1 MSSALLT
8 LKNMVADHNR
18 FDLPYNDV
26 QALQLEAVN
35 ELFQQQKSTIKLLA
49 HRAQQANIDHINSLA
64 DLVPLL
70 FPHTVY
76 KSYPE
81 SFLMNKRWDKLAK
94 WLQATSSVPVPVE
107 DPEQY
112 PDIDSWL
119 ASLEKHGVFVN
130 CSSGTTGKS
139 AMLVSSNNDMDWL
152 LTEAV
157 AAYTWGSG
165 VSASNDRKIFGMAPV
180 ALTPRN
186 TQTGVAYRNALQRP
200 DCESFAYPVPPITVG
215 SLTSMVV
222 LRKKIAEGTA
232 TPQELQDFEETSKVR
247 QQQMEDAVGI
257 AAQAIIADR
266 GLRLHISGMWASLY
280 AIAVKVREAG
290 YSAKDF
296 DPENSIY
303 VGGGLKR
310 AKLPDDYREFVY
322 ETFNIQPE
330 RNYQNYSMQ
339 ELQSGMP
346 RCREGNRYHI
356 PPWVIP
362 LVLDKTGETVLPHV
376 GTEIEGRAAFVD
388 LSLEGRWGGV
398 ITGDKV
404 SIDYSTCSCG
414 ACGPSI
420 RDDIMR
426 YADIEG
432 DDKIGCAGTVDAY
445 VRGMS

>member
-1 MSSALLT
+1 MASALQA
-8 LKNMVADHNR
+8 LKEMVDNPAR
-18 FDLPYNDV
+18 FDESYAEV
-26 QALQLEAVN
+26 QALQLKAVN
-35 ELFQQQKSTIKLLA
+35 ELFQSQKGKIKLLA
-49 HRAQQANIDHINSLA
+49 HRAEQAGIDEIDSLSS
-64 DLVPLL
+64 LVPLL

-81 SFLMNKRWDKLAK
+81 SFLINKRWDKLAK
-94 WLQATSSVPVPVE
+94 WLQATSSVSVPVE
-107 DPEQY
+107 DPSQF
-112 PDIDSWL
+112 PDIDCWL
-119 ASLEKHGVFVN
+119 ASLEKHGVYVN

-139 AMLVSSNNDMDWL
+139 AMLVSSQNDMDWL

-165 VSASNDRKIFGMAPV
+165 VQANNDRKIFGLAPV

-186 TQTGVAYRNALQRP
+186 TQTGVAYRNALQRT

-232 TPQELQDFEETSKVR
+232 TPQELQDYENTAKER
-247 QQQMEDAVGI
+247 QKQMEDAVGI

-266 GLRLHISGMWASLY
+266 HLRLHISGMWASLY

-296 DPENSIY
+296 DSENSIY

-322 ETFNIQPE
+322 ETFNIQPQ

-362 LVLDKTGETVLPHV
+362 LVLNKTGESVLPFS
-376 GTEIEGRAAFVD
+376 GSEIEGRAAFVD

-404 SIDYSTCSCG
+404 SIDYSPCACG
-414 ACGPSI
+414 ARGPSI
-420 RDDIMR
+420 RDNIMR